1 MRRPVR
7 VLHVASFDG
16 NIGDNANH
24 LGVRERFSQ
33 TLPGLALGYTPFEIR
48 ETFWRRRAFD
58 DAFADEANAHDLVIF
73 GGGNF
78 FELWVERSCNGT
90 SVDLPIS
97 LLERIRTPIL
107 FHALGLD
114 VGMGAPAEHV
124 RRFKAWLD
132 YVLPDPR
139 YLVSVRND
147 GAIQSAHEFLGAEY
161 ADRIHTVPD
170 GGFFYRP
177 PAVQPPEI
185 LPETRTV
192 GVNIAG
198 DMLDQRFPGGRRL
211 DYDAFIPAFAKVC
224 SDLLDEYDDIQ
235 LVFFPHIYRDLR
247 VTHDV
252 LAALP
257 DWHVRRRASVAPYLH
272 GDRGADRVFAIYRD
286 CAVVM
291 GNRFHA
297 NVCPIGLNVPTVGLL
312 NYPQVGHLY
321 RELGL
326 EDRLVDIREPRFSS
340 SLPTLV
346 GDALLHRE
354 RVVERYQQV
363 NRVLHDQLVAFHST
377 VGQWLSNNGLK

>member
-24 LGVRERFSQ
+24 LGVRERFAQ
-33 TLPGLALGYTPFEIR
+33 TLPTLDLGYTQFEIR
-48 ETFWRRRAFD
+48 ETFWRQRAFD
-58 DAFADEANAHDLVIF
+58 EAFAAEANAHDLVIF

-90 SVDLPIS
+90 SVDLPIA
-97 LLERIRTPIL
+97 LLESIRTPIL

-124 RRFKAWLD
+124 IRFKAWLD
-132 YVLPDPR
+132 YVLPDTR

-147 GAIQSAHEFLGAEY
+147 GAIQNGREVLGAQY
-161 ADRIHTVPD
+161 ADRIHSVPD

-177 PAVQPPEI
+177 PAGQQPEI
-185 LPETRTV
+185 QPGARTI

-198 DMLDQRFPGGRRL
+198 DMLEQRFPGGDKL
-211 DYDAFIPAFAKVC
+211 DYAGFVPAFAKVC
-224 SDLLDEYDDIQ
+224 SDVLDEHEDVR

-247 VTHDV
+247 VAHDV

-257 DWHVRRRASVAPYLH
+257 DWHVRRRVSVAPYLH
-272 GDRGADRVFAIYRD
+272 GDGGAERVFAIYRD
-286 CAVVM
+286 CALVM

-297 NVCPIGLNVPTVGLL
+297 NVCPIGLGVPTIGLL

-321 RELGL
+321 REL
-326 EDRLVDIREPRFSS
+326 EIDDRLVDVRDQGFAQPLSA
-340 SLPTLV
+340 LLGDTLV
-346 GDALLHRE
+346 HRE
-354 RVVERYQQV
+354 RVVERYQEV
-363 NRVLHDQLVAFHST
+363 NRVLDGQLTAFHGIVS
-377 VGQWLSNNGLK
+377 QWLSNNGL